1 MAGRTENA
9 SETRVAGSSDAAAKA
24 PTASERIAGWVAT
37 LRYADIPSPVVAEA
51 KLHALDTV
59 GVAIAAAVIPGEA
72 ATARAAAAVAGELGG
87 AAEASIIGRPDP
99 APAVHA
105 AFANGSLAHS
115 LDFDDIHTD
124 SRVHASTA
132 VTPAVLAVAE
142 RLGADGEDVVT
153 ALVAGNEIATRIG
166 MGGPIHFQK
175 HGFHA
180 TPVADVFGVV
190 AGAASLL
197 SLSPQETANAIGVAA
212 DTAGGTNAWIEY
224 GSPNKHLHAGWAAQN
239 GILSADL
246 ARRGAEGPPGAL
258 EGRYGVYEALTGHAG
273 VSADAVVGTL
283 GVEWETP
290 KMAYKAYPACY
301 WTHGSIDAALLI
313 REQIADRLDEVE
325 SMTAI
330 VPTPAVTIVLEP
342 RETRI
347 RPVTPYAGKFSMQYS
362 TAAML
367 LTGRIDLAT
376 YTAAAMTD
384 ERVLRLA
391 ARVDYR
397 ISEAFDSGRQLYPGG
412 LIVRMRDGRE
422 YRAEVTE
429 PRGTQLNPMS
439 ADEVLGKFRTT
450 AGYGL
455 PATDVQRLED
465 ALLHIEETRAVE
477 RVGELLRRVA
487 SR

>member
-1 MAGRTENA
+1 MGQW
-9 SETRVAGSSDAAAKA
+9 VARLRYRDL
-24 PTASERIAGWVAT
+24 PTATVT
-37 LRYADIPSPVVAEA
+37 EA

-72 ATARAAAAVAGELGG
+72 ATARTAVAVAEELGG
-87 AAEASIIGRPDP
+87 TPEASIIGRDTKVS
-99 APAVHA
+99 AAHA

-142 RLGADGEDVVT
+142 RLDADGEDVVA
-153 ALVAGNEIATRIG
+153 ALVAGNEIATRVG

-190 AGAASLL
+190 AGAARLL
-197 SLSPQETANAIGVAA
+197 GLSAGQTANAIGVAA

-224 GSPNKHLHAGWAAQN
+224 GTPNKHLHAGWAAQN
-239 GILSADL
+239 GIIATDL
-246 ARRGAEGPPGAL
+246 ARRGADGPPGAL
-258 EGRYGVYEALTGHAG
+258 EGRYGVYEALTGHAD

-283 GVEWETP
+283 GVDWETP

-301 WTHGSIDAALLI
+301 WTHGALDAALQI
-313 REQIADRLDEVE
+313 RGRIIDELDEVE

-347 RPVTPYAGKFSMQYS
+347 RPLTPYAGKFSMQYS

-367 LTGRIDLAT
+367 LTGRIDLTT
-376 YTAAAMTD
+376 YTAAAMAD
-384 ERVLRLA
+384 ERILRLA
-391 ARVDYR
+391 ARVDYQV
-397 ISEAFDSGRQLYPGG
+397 SEAFDAGRQLYPGG

-422 YRAEVTE
+422 LVAEVPE

-439 ADEVLGKFRTT
+439 EDEVVQKFRAT

-455 PATDVQRLED
+455 SPADVEALED
-465 ALLHIEETRAVE
+465 ALLHIERTDAVR
-477 RVGELLRRVA
+477 RVGDILRRVV